1 MKQIFAVVLGS
12 MVLVGGAQAACSDAD
27 KAALEKLDRDWGA
40 AGLAGDR
47 AALEAIYAEHYVDLQ
62 PGNLSDRKSAID
74 SAVED
79 AAKASAADAVTI
91 STTHDFYLINCTDN
105 SALITHRNV
114 TTEGAGDNATINY
127 TRSVHQLEKNGSK
140 WQVVSNAT
148 HALDAAA
155 IVGYLDLEWNIAEV
169 EGDRAWFERNLSP
182 DYIGVSSRDGAME
195 DKGEFLAQFGKFK
208 VTTAETSDM
217 SVRVEGKHATVSGV
231 YRTRGTDEK
240 GKAFERRTR
249 YIDIFAK
256 RDGRWQITSSQGTQ
270 IKD

>member
-1 MKQIFAVVLGS
+1 MKQVLAVVLGS
-12 MVLVGGAQAACSDAD
+12 MVLVAGAQAACSNAD
-27 KAALEKLDRDWGA
+27 KAALEKLDRDWGTA
-40 AGLAGDR
+40 ALAGDR

-62 PGNLSDRKSAID
+62 PGNVSGRKFAID
-74 SAVED
+74 SSVED
-79 AAKASAADAVTI
+79 AAKASAAGAATS
-91 STTHDFYLINCTDN
+91 STEHDFYLINCTDN

-114 TTEGAGDNATINY
+114 TTEGAGDETTTSY
-127 TRSVHQLEKNGSK
+127 TRSVHQLEKKGGK

-148 HALDAAA
+148 HALDDAA

-169 EGDRAWFERNLSP
+169 AVDRAWFERNLSP

-195 DKGEFLAQFGKFK
+195 HKGEFLAQLGKFK
-208 VTTAETSDM
+208 VTAADTSDM
-217 SVRVEGKHATVSGV
+217 NVRVEGKHATVSGV